1 MSRIEDLVQQWYVTK
16 DAHHQIYRQNCQRW
30 ALPHTL
36 HDKAVWLRQESL
48 ALGLS
53 LQAESRL
60 LACAAALLE
69 APCAETAPADGTAPD
84 EAATDVPPT
93 WGDPPLH
100 RAAAAAASWARF
112 GVAVV
117 RDMSATQSPAHAPAA
132 PVACEGATEAVS
144 LDKETP

>member
-69 APCAETAPADGTAPD
+69 TSDAAAAADDAVPVSRNEAFLQHVAIAQSASAAAFDDVDGTAPD
-84 EAATDVPPT
+84 
-93 WGDPPLH
+93 
-100 RAAAAAASWARF
+100 
-112 GVAVV
+112 
-117 RDMSATQSPAHAPAA
+117 
-132 PVACEGATEAVS
+132 
-144 LDKETP
+144 KETP

>member
-36 HDKAVWLRQESL
+36 HDKAVWLRQEPL

-60 LACAAALLE
+60 LARAAALLE
-69 APCAETAPADGTAPD
+69 TCDAAAAADETVPVSRNEAFLQHVAIAQSASAAAFDAVDGTAPD
-84 EAATDVPPT
+84 
-93 WGDPPLH
+93 
-100 RAAAAAASWARF
+100 
-112 GVAVV
+112 
-117 RDMSATQSPAHAPAA
+117 
-132 PVACEGATEAVS
+132 
-144 LDKETP
+144 KETP